1 MSEGLRLTFRPMVES
16 DLSVSR
22 YIAHEAM
29 EALERSQGVAA
40 EPWMPADP
48 WAQRHLL
55 QTDAEGAWIAE
66 LNGVAVGY
74 SMALVRGDIWY
85 LSQLFVQ
92 PDQHA
97 HGIGRELLRRA
108 HAYGRDRGA
117 RVFSVVASTSRVA
130 HGLYMQAG
138 MFAIGVGYRMS
149 GPLEPL
155 LALPGRDAR
164 LEDARA
170 HQDEIATLDREVF
183 GAERRQDHA
192 IYLDDTRW
200 PGGSSSFVLMRG
212 ASLSGYAYAVADGGF
227 IAPMAAYDPADQAPL
242 LRAAAA
248 WLTDRGVSTGN
259 LFVLSHNRTLMNALF
274 DAGWRSRHWSFLLTS
289 EPFAKF
295 DRYHPAGASLL

>member
-1 MSEGLRLTFRPMVES
+1 MPEAIRLAFRPMVVS

-29 EALERSQGVAA
+29 EALDRSQGLPA
-40 EPWMPADP
+40 ETWLPTDP

-55 QTDAEGAWIAE
+55 GTDPDGAWIAE
-66 LNGVAVGY
+66 MNGVAVGY
-74 SMALVRGDIWY
+74 SMALVRGEVWY

-108 HAYGRDRGA
+108 QAYGQDRGA
-117 RVFSVVASTSRVA
+117 RVFSVVASTSPVA

-155 LALPGRDAR
+155 LALPGRNAR
-164 LEDARA
+164 LEDARG
-170 HQDEIATLDREVF
+170 HEDEIAALDSEVF

-192 IYLDDTRW
+192 LYLDDARW
-200 PGGSSSFVLMRG
+200 PGRSSSFALVRG
-212 ASLSGYAYAVADGGF
+212 DSLSGYAYAVADGGF
-227 IAPMAAYDPADQAPL
+227 IAPMAAYDAADQAPL

-259 LFVLSHNRTLMNALF
+259 LFVLSHNRTLMSALL

-289 EPFAKF
+289 EPFGKF
-295 DRYHPAGASLL
+295 DRYHPAGATLL